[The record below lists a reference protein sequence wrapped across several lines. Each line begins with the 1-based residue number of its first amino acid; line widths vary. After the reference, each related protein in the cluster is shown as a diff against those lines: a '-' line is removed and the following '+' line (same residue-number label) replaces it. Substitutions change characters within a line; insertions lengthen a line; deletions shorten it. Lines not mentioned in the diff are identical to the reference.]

1 MLMMGNTRQNIRQNS
16 MKLTVKREQPKDT
29 YTPGKLYIDGQ
40 FFCFTLE
47 DLDRGLTQDMS
58 IGEIQ
63 SRKIYGETA
72 IPKGTY
78 KVTLDVESPK
88 FSQYPFYME
97 VCQGKV
103 PRLVDVPG
111 YEGVL
116 IHVADGPKKDKLLQG
131 CIGIGERQS
140 DGSLLNGK
148 ETFRKFYDTIKSQT
162 NLSIE
167 IK

>member
-1 MLMMGNTRQNIRQNS
+1 MIL
-16 MKLTVKREQPKDT
+16 KVKRELPKDT
-29 YTPGKLYIDGQ
+29 YTPGTLYIDEEK
-40 FFCFTLE
+40 FCSTLE
-47 DLDRGLTQDMS
+47 DFDRGLTQDMT

-63 SRKIYGETA
+63 SKKVYGETA

-78 KVTLDVESPK
+78 KVTTKVVSPK
-88 FSQYPFYME
+88 FSKYPFYME
-97 VCQGKV
+97 VCNGRL
-103 PRLVDVPG
+103 PRLLDVPG

-116 IHVADGPKKDKLLQG
+116 IHVADGWKKDKLLAG

-148 ETFRKFYDTIKSQT
+148 EIFRRLYEKIKGQN
-162 NLSIE
+162 NLTIE

>member
-1 MLMMGNTRQNIRQNS
+1 
-16 MKLTVKREQPKDT
+16 MKLTVKRSSPEST
-29 YTPGKLYIDGQ
+29 WTPGELYIDSEW
-40 FFCFTLE
+40 FSNTLE
-47 DLDRGLTQDMS
+47 DLDRGLTQEMS

-72 IPKGTY
+72 IPRGTY
-78 KVTLDVESPK
+78 KVTLDVVSPK
-88 FSQYPFYME
+88 FSQYPFYMDT
-97 VCQGKV
+97 CQGRL

-116 IHVADGPKKDKLLQG
+116 IHVADGYKKDKLLHG

-148 ETFRKFYDTIKSQT
+148 ETFRKLYERLKEDKD
-162 NLSIE
+162 NIE
-167 IK
+167 IEIV

>member
-1 MLMMGNTRQNIRQNS
+1 MILS
-16 MKLTVKREQPKDT
+16 VKRELPKDT
-29 YTPGKLYIDGQ
+29 YTPGTLYIDGEK
-40 FFCFTLE
+40 FCSTLE
-47 DLDRGLTQDMS
+47 DLDRGLTQDMT

-78 KVTLDVESPK
+78 KVTMEVVSPK
-88 FSQYPFYME
+88 FSKYPFYVE
-97 VCQGKV
+97 VCNGRL
-103 PRLVDVPG
+103 PRLLDVPG

-116 IHVADGPKKDKLLQG
+116 IHVADGWKKDKLLQG

-148 ETFRKFYDTIKSQT
+148 ETFRRLYDKLLEDRNNIT
-162 NLSIE
+162 IE
-167 IK
+167 II